1 MTFLWLT
8 LQTYLEPPLSPLG
21 ESCLVENP
29 SAKGKLD
36 CVRPERGLAPV
47 RFRG

>member
-8 LQTYLEPPLSPLG
+8 LQTCLEHPPPLG

-36 CVRPERGLAPV
+36 CVRLERGLAPV
-47 RFRG
+47 RFQG